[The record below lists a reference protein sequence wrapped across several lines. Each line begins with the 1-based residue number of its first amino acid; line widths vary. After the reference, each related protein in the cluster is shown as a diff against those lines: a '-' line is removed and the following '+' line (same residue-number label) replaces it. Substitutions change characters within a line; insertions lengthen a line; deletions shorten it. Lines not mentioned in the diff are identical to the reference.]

1 MADHPSSSAYPN
13 VPSEF
18 SLSMENQPPNSHTL
32 PNTLEENIPNNPNN
46 LPRNY
51 PNTFSDPFANCR
63 PIDPSSPFF
72 LHNGDNPGII
82 LVPQPLTGENY
93 SP

>member
-18 SLSMENQPPNSHTL
+18 SLSMEHQPPNSHTF
-32 PNTLEENIPNNPNN
+32 PNTLEKNLPNNPNS

-51 PNTFSDPFANCR
+51 PNTLPNTFSNSFANSR
-63 PIDPSSPFF
+63 PIDPSSPLFM
-72 LHNGDNPGII
+72 HNGDNPRII
-82 LVPQPLTGENY
+82 LVPQPLTG
-93 SP
+93 